1 MNMGDTMNMEDI
13 VKWIK
18 DNLNFKVSNVKVTIG
33 LENGTNKLVNIYQPY
48 DSTKVTIGQKTVIYG
63 VSKGHDFVVPSLT
76 IETINDKYTLRMYG
90 VTVLQDVA
98 LEDIKYYLEGSQY
111 YKSGFENNPLEWEYR
126 G

>member
-1 MNMGDTMNMEDI
+1 MNMGDTMNIEDI
-13 VKWIK
+13 MEWIK

-33 LENGTNKLVNIYQPY
+33 LENETNKLVNIYQPY
-48 DSTKVTIGQKTVIYG
+48 DSTKVTIGQKTVVYG
-63 VSKGHDFVVPSLT
+63 VGKGHDFVVPSLT

-90 VTVLQDVA
+90 VTVLEDVT
-98 LEDIKYYLEGSQY
+98 LEYIKYYLEGSQY